1 MFEDAYRITLNR
13 NQVTLQDK
21 DLELLRYLRGP
32 SDPGVG

>member
-13 NQVTLQDK
+13 KQVTLMARDI
-21 DLELLRYLRGP
+21 ELLHYLRGP